1 MKMKKNVLAEA
12 LKVLGRVVSQTS
24 PEAVLRSVRFV
35 GNGDRVWL
43 SATDGVEIVAREVD
57 AESEGMVDFAVEF
70 KELRELIRGARGRE
84 VEIAGEKIEWPEVAV
99 PPAEATQVTLPEN
112 FGKLLAEAAQIVNR
126 QEARIPLRGIHLCPD
141 GIVVTDGKQLLH
153 LPVAWALDAPLT
165 LPFPLA
171 LLTAMPEGVGTLT
184 FWESKGVTIFN
195 IEIGS
200 FVWIGRALPGAY
212 PSWKQVIPE
221 PSALNYVITFTPSQA
236 TELAEFLKT
245 VPDHPP
251 FHAIEL
257 NVVPDGIEVIP
268 ADFPEMVLKLNA
280 EVSGAHPREV
290 LALNKF
296 ILLRMLQQEY
306 TTFRANSEGGLPA
319 VATGGSGSFLAMPVR
334 IFPQPK
340 PNKEVNQMEPVK
352 EIETK
357 EEPVNPLDELNH
369 GIDELRGK
377 LKLLLDES
385 AVLTRKLK
393 EVVLEQKQKEREF
406 VQARRAIERIR
417 AASGF

>member
-1 MKMKKNVLAEA
+1 MKIKKSVLAEV

-24 PEAVLRSVRFV
+24 PEVVLRSVRFV
-35 GNGDRVWL
+35 GTGNRVWL
-43 SATDGVEIVAREVD
+43 SATDGIEVVALEVD
-57 AESEGMVDFAVEF
+57 AESEGMVDFAVEY
-70 KELRELIRGARGRE
+70 KALRELVRGTRGRE
-84 VEIAGEKIEWPEVAV
+84 VEVLGEKMEWPEVAV
-99 PPAEATQVTLPEN
+99 PPAEATQIPLPDN
-112 FGKLLAEAAQIVNR
+112 FFQLLAEAAQIVNR

-153 LPVAWALDAPLT
+153 LPVAWTFDASFT
-165 LPFPLA
+165 LPFPLS
-171 LLTAMPEGVGTLT
+171 LLTAKPEGVGTLT

-195 IEIGS
+195 IGIGA

-221 PSALNYVITFTPSQA
+221 PSALNYAITFTPEQA
-236 TELAEFLKT
+236 TELVEFLKT

-257 NVVPDGIEVIP
+257 NVVPSGIEVIP
-268 ADFPEMVLKLNA
+268 ADFPEMILKLNS

-296 ILLRMLQQEY
+296 ILSRMLQQGY
-306 TTFRANSEGGLPA
+306 STFRANSEGGLPA

-334 IFPQPK
+334 IFTQPK
-340 PNKEVNQMEPVK
+340 PDKEVKPMGTIKQ
-352 EIETK
+352 IETK
-357 EEPVNPLDELNH
+357 EEPINPLDELNH

-377 LKLLLDES
+377 LKLLFDES
-385 AVLTRKLK
+385 AMLTRKLK

-406 VQARRAIERIR
+406 VQARRAIERIKM
-417 AASGF
+417 AI

>member
-1 MKMKKNVLAEA
+1 MKIKKSVLAEA
-12 LKVLGRVVSQTS
+12 LKVLGKMVSQTS
-24 PEAVLRSVRFV
+24 PEAVLRSIRFV
-35 GNGDRVWL
+35 GTGNRVWL
-43 SATDGVEIVAREVD
+43 SATDGIEVVAQEVE
-57 AESEGMVDFAVEF
+57 AESEGMVDFAVEY
-70 KELRELIRGARGRE
+70 KALRELVRGTRGRE
-84 VEIAGEKIEWPEVAV
+84 VEVSGEKIEWPAVAV
-99 PPAEATQVTLPEN
+99 PPAEAKQIPLPEN

-153 LPVAWALDAPLT
+153 LPIVWTLDVPFT

-171 LLTAMPEGVGTLT
+171 LLTAKPGGVGTLMV
-184 FWESKGVTIFN
+184 WELNGATVFQ

-221 PSALNYVITFTPSQA
+221 SSALNYAISFTPEQSA
-236 TELAEFLKT
+236 ELVEFLKT

-251 FHAIEL
+251 FHAVEL
-257 NVVPDGIEVIP
+257 NVVPSGIEVIP
-268 ADFPEMVLKLNA
+268 ADFPEMILKLNA
-280 EVSGAHPREV
+280 EVSGRRPREV

-296 ILLRMLQQEY
+296 ILLRMLQQGY

-319 VATGGSGSFLAMPVR
+319 VASGGSGSFLAMPVR

-340 PNKEVNQMEPVK
+340 PDKEVKTMDPVK

-357 EEPVNPLDELNH
+357 EESVNPLDELNH

-377 LKLLLDES
+377 LKLLFDES

-393 EVVLEQKQKEREF
+393 EVALEQKQKEREF

>member
-1 MKMKKNVLAEA
+1 MKIKKSVLAEV

-24 PEAVLRSVRFV
+24 PEVVLRSVRFV
-35 GNGDRVWL
+35 GTGNRVWL
-43 SATDGVEIVAREVD
+43 SATDGIEVVALEVD
-57 AESEGMVDFAVEF
+57 AESEGMVDFAVEY
-70 KELRELIRGARGRE
+70 KALRELVRSARWRE
-84 VEIAGEKIEWPEVAV
+84 VEVSGEKMEWPEVAV
-99 PPAEATQVTLPEN
+99 PPAEATQIPLPDN
-112 FGKLLAEAAQIVNR
+112 FFQLLAEAAQIVNR

-153 LPVAWALDAPLT
+153 LPVAWTFDASFT
-165 LPFPLA
+165 LPFPLS
-171 LLTAMPEGVGTLT
+171 LLTAKPEGVGTLT

-195 IEIGS
+195 IGIGA

-221 PSALNYVITFTPSQA
+221 PSALNYAITFTPEQA
-236 TELAEFLKT
+236 TELVEFLKT

-257 NVVPDGIEVIP
+257 NVVPSGIEVIP
-268 ADFPEMVLKLNA
+268 ADFPEMILKLNS

-296 ILLRMLQQEY
+296 ILSRMLQQGY
-306 TTFRANSEGGLPA
+306 STFRANSEGGLPA

-334 IFPQPK
+334 IFTQPK
-340 PNKEVNQMEPVK
+340 PDKEVKPMGTIKQ
-352 EIETK
+352 IETK
-357 EEPVNPLDELNH
+357 EEPINPLDELNH

-377 LKLLLDES
+377 LKLLFDES
-385 AVLTRKLK
+385 AMLTRKLK

-406 VQARRAIERIR
+406 VQARRAIERIKM
-417 AASGF
+417 AI

>member
-1 MKMKKNVLAEA
+1 MKIKKSVLAEA
-12 LKVLGRVVSQTS
+12 LRVLGRVVSQTS

-35 GNGDRVWL
+35 GTGNRIWL
-43 SATDGVEIVAREVD
+43 SATDGVEVVAQEVD
-57 AESEGMVDFAVEF
+57 AESEGMVDFAVEY
-70 KELRELIRGARGRE
+70 KVLRELIRSARGRE
-84 VEIAGEKIEWPEVAV
+84 VEVSGEKMEWPEVAV
-99 PPAEATQVTLPEN
+99 PPAEAKQITLPEN
-112 FGKLLAEAAQIVNR
+112 FSQLLAEAAQIVNR

-153 LPVAWALDAPLT
+153 LPVAWTLDAPLS

-171 LLTAMPEGVGTLT
+171 LLTAKPKGAGTLT

-212 PSWKQVIPE
+212 PNWKQVIPE
-221 PSALNYVITFTPSQA
+221 SSALNYAITFTPEQA
-236 TELAEFLKT
+236 TELVEFLKT

-257 NVVPDGIEVIP
+257 NVVPSGIEVIP

-296 ILLRMLQQEY
+296 ILLRMLQQGY
-306 TTFRANSEGGLPA
+306 TIFQANSEGGLPA

-340 PNKEVNQMEPVK
+340 SDKEVKPMGTIKQ
-352 EIETK
+352 IETK

-377 LKLLLDES
+377 LKLLFDES

-406 VQARRAIERIR
+406 VQARRAIERIKM
-417 AASGF
+417 AI

>member
-1 MKMKKNVLAEA
+1 MKIKKNVLVEA

-24 PEAVLRSVRFV
+24 PEVCLRSIRFV
-35 GNGDRVWL
+35 GNGNRVWL
-43 SATDGVEIVAREVD
+43 SATDGVEVVAQEVE

-70 KELRELIRGARGRE
+70 KALRELIRSTRGRE
-84 VEIAGEKIEWPEVAV
+84 VEVSGEKIEWPEVAV
-99 PPAEATQVTLPEN
+99 PPAEAKQIPLPEN

-153 LPVAWALDAPLT
+153 LPVAWTLDAPFT

-171 LLTAMPEGVGTLT
+171 LLTAKPEGAGTLT

-195 IEIGS
+195 VEIGS
-200 FVWIGRALPGAY
+200 FVWIGQTLPGAY

-221 PSALNYVITFTPSQA
+221 PSALNYAITFMPEQSA
-236 TELAEFLKT
+236 ELVEFLKT

-257 NVVPDGIEVIP
+257 NVVPSGIEVIP
-268 ADFPEMVLKLNA
+268 ADFPNMIQKLNA
-280 EVSGAHPREV
+280 EVSGTCPREV

-296 ILLRMLQQEY
+296 ILSRMLQQGY
-306 TTFRANSEGGLPA
+306 STFRANSEGGLPA

-340 PNKEVNQMEPVK
+340 PDKEVKPMDPIK
-352 EIETK
+352 EIEMK
-357 EEPVNPLDELNH
+357 EEPINPLDELNH
-369 GIDELRGK
+369 GIDELRNK
-377 LKLLLDES
+377 LKLLFDES
-385 AVLTRKLK
+385 AVLTRKLR
-393 EVVLEQKQKEREF
+393 EVMLEQKQKEREF
-406 VQARRAIERIR
+406 VQARRAIERIKM
-417 AASGF
+417 AI

>member
-1 MKMKKNVLAEA
+1 MKMKKSVLSEA
-12 LKVLGRVVSQTS
+12 LRVLERVVSQTS

-35 GNGDRVWL
+35 GNGNRVWL
-43 SATDGVEIVAREVD
+43 SATDGIEVVAQEVD
-57 AESEGMVDFAVEF
+57 AESEGMVDFAVEY
-70 KELRELIRGARGRE
+70 KVLRELVRSARGRE

-99 PPAEATQVTLPEN
+99 PPAEAKQVTLPDN
-112 FGKLLAEAAQIVNR
+112 FSLLLAEAAQIVNR
-126 QEARIPLRGIHLCPD
+126 QDARIPLRGIHLCPD
-141 GIVVTDGKQLLH
+141 GTVVTDGKQLLH
-153 LPVAWALDAPLT
+153 LPVAWTLDTPLT

-171 LLTAMPEGVGTLT
+171 LLTAMPEGAGTLT
-184 FWESKGVTIFN
+184 FWESKGVNIFN
-195 IEIGS
+195 IEIGA

-221 PSALNYVITFTPSQA
+221 PSALNYAITFTPEQA
-236 TELAEFLKT
+236 TELVDFLKT
-245 VPDHPP
+245 APDHPP

-257 NVVPDGIEVIP
+257 NVVTDGIEVIP

-280 EVSGAHPREV
+280 EVSGARPREV

-296 ILLRMLQQEY
+296 ILSRMLLQGY

-340 PNKEVNQMEPVK
+340 SDKEVKPMGTIKQ
-352 EIETK
+352 IETK
-357 EEPVNPLDELNH
+357 EEPVNPLDELNR

-377 LKLLLDES
+377 LKLLFDES
-385 AVLTRKLK
+385 ALLTRKLR
-393 EVVLEQKQKEREF
+393 EVMLEQKQKEREF
-406 VQARRAIERIR
+406 VQARRAIERIKM
-417 AASGF
+417 AI

>member
-1 MKMKKNVLAEA
+1 MKIQKNVLAEA

-24 PEAVLRSVRFV
+24 PEAVLRSIRFV
-35 GNGDRVWL
+35 GTGNRVWL
-43 SATDGVEIVAREVD
+43 SATDGVEIVAQEVD
-57 AESEGMVDFAVEF
+57 AESEGMVDFAVEY
-70 KELRELIRGARGRE
+70 KALRELIRGTRGRE
-84 VEIAGEKIEWPEVAV
+84 VEVVGEKMEWPAVAV
-99 PPAEATQVTLPEN
+99 PPAEAKQIPLPEN

-126 QEARIPLRGIHLCPD
+126 QEARLPLRGIHLCPD

-153 LPVAWALDAPLT
+153 LPVAWTLDTPFT

-171 LLTAMPEGVGTLT
+171 LLTAKPGGVGTLMV
-184 FWESKGVTIFN
+184 WELNGAAVFQ

-200 FVWIGRALPGAY
+200 FVWSGRALPGAY

-221 PSALNYVITFTPSQA
+221 SSVLNYSITFTPEQS
-236 TELAEFLKT
+236 TELIEFLKT

-257 NVVPDGIEVIP
+257 NVVPRGIEAIP
-268 ADFPEMVLKLNA
+268 ADFPEMILKLNA
-280 EVSGAHPREV
+280 EVSGSRPREV

-296 ILLRMLQQEY
+296 ILSRMLQQGY

-319 VATGGSGSFLAMPVR
+319 VATGGNGSFLAMPVR
-334 IFPQPK
+334 IFPQSK
-340 PNKEVNQMEPVK
+340 PDKEVKPMDPVK

-357 EEPVNPLDELNH
+357 EEPINPLDELNH

-377 LKLLLDES
+377 LKLLFDES

-393 EVVLEQKQKEREF
+393 EVAFEQKQKEREF
-406 VQARRAIERIR
+406 VQARRAIERIKM
-417 AASGF
+417 AI